1 VAKRW
6 LDKDV
11 ENENGY
17 CLKGIED
24 NLRSFYVKRLVV
36 MELVHAIGFSRGVD
50 QRDSAVVMS
59 IIGYQ

>member
-1 VAKRW
+1 MAKRW

-17 CLKGIED
+17 CLKSIED
-24 NLRSFYVKRLVV
+24 YLRSSYVKRLVV
-36 MELVHAIGFSRGVD
+36 MELVHAIGFSWGID

>member
-17 CLKGIED
+17 CLKGIKD
-24 NLRSFYVKRLVV
+24 HLRSSYVKRLN
-36 MELVHAIGFSRGVD
+36 MGDENLGL
-50 QRDSAVVMS
+50 
-59 IIGYQ
+59 

>member
-17 CLKGIED
+17 CLKGIKD
-24 NLRSFYVKRLVV
+24 YLRSFYVKRLVV
-36 MELVHAIGFSRGVD
+36 MELVHAIGFS
-50 QRDSAVVMS
+50 
-59 IIGYQ
+59 

>member
-1 VAKRW
+1 MAKRW

-24 NLRSFYVKRLVV
+24 HLRSSYVKRLVV
-36 MELVHAIGFSRGVD
+36 MELVMP
-50 QRDSAVVMS
+50 SALAEVLTKEIVRWS
-59 IIGYQ
+59 CR